1 MRTLRS
7 DGRPARRMTNEI
19 NVVPYIDVML
29 VLLVIFMVT
38 APLVAPGLIELPSV
52 TQRAAEVPVRPIE
65 VQIAADGVLSVR
77 DLEQGQTEAA
87 AIARGELVDFLRS
100 RQASLPNQP
109 VVIAADGRVLY
120 EAVINVMDQLRQEGV
135 ERVGLLVQQS
145 NDSR

>member
-1 MRTLRS
+1 MRTIRS
-7 DGRPARRMTNEI
+7 DGRPARRMNNEI

-38 APLVAPGLIELPSV
+38 APLVAPGLIQLPSV

-77 DLEQGQTEAA
+77 DLEQGQTEATP
-87 AIARGELVDFLRS
+87 IPRNELVDFLRS
-100 RQASLPNQP
+100 RQAKLPTQP

-120 EAVINVMDQLRQEGV
+120 ESVVDVMDQLRQEGV
-135 ERVGLLVQQS
+135 ERVGLLVQQRS
-145 NDSR
+145 ADR

>member
-7 DGRPARRMTNEI
+7 DGRPARRMNNEI

-77 DLEQGQTEAA
+77 DLEQGQTEAT
-87 AIARGELVDFLRS
+87 AIARSELVDFLRS

-120 EAVINVMDQLRQEGV
+120 EAVISVMDQLRQEGV
-135 ERVGLLVQQS
+135 ARVGLLVQQS
-145 NDSR
+145 SGSR